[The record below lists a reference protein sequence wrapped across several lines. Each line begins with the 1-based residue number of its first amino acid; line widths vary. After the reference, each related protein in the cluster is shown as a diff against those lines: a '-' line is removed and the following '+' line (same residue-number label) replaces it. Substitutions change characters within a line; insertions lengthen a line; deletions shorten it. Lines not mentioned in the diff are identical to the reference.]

1 MRRRTIFGFFV
12 NNGQRDKFGMTLNI
26 ELHPVLARADKAA
39 LRFALP
45 VNIAQP
51 VAQNIT
57 QAVKRFIA

>member
-1 MRRRTIFGFFV
+1 
-12 NNGQRDKFGMTLNI
+12 MTLNI
-26 ELHPVLARADKAA
+26 ELHPVLAPADKAA

-57 QAVKRFIA
+57 QAVKRFIARQT